1 MHFIFGKPIDEP
13 FDREEEIETLTK
25 LILRLQPTSIIGLR
39 RVGKTS
45 IILKVLKEVK
55 YPKVY
60 ISVEDFV
67 KGKSFDFDSFLE
79 YYASLLL
86 AETLK
91 FMDPKVKIPFLL
103 KMKGQEIEKTL
114 RDILGYLKIS
124 LNMNVAS
131 VEVFLDSLKKGG
143 MREPVMELID
153 LPQQM
158 AERIGNKIVIV
169 FDEFQY
175 LKLAEQNYPGLF
187 HLLRSK
193 WQFHRDV
200 EYVVSGSSVGM
211 LEDLLYSKDQPFYQ
225 FFYSYYV
232 NPFDRDTAIKFLREG
247 FKQEGKEFDDDAL
260 KMAFDELDGLPAW
273 LNYFG
278 LKALDC
284 KRVNKE
290 CVDKILKGLSNDSMI
305 MGLVEEEL
313 NKLGKNAREVLL
325 FLAKRGGKGRLRGIE
340 LTRSSVN
347 EGIKSLLRYGYV
359 KREERGVYR
368 IIDPVLAKVLGQ

>member
-143 MREPVMELID
+143 MRESVMELID